1 MRQPDEPADPAT
13 RDARSIGEY
22 LISSRSFAE
31 YQAMFALTD
40 ADLAG
45 RVLDCPGGG
54 ASFTAGLCGRG
65 GDALAVDPAYSMPA
79 ADFIRRLDGELGRG
93 GAWTRTHAQRYV
105 WNFYGDPDRHAH
117 MREDSA
123 RVFGEDLLRHPNR
136 YQAAALP
143 ALPFPDGTFD
153 LVLSSHLLFTY
164 ADRLDA
170 DFHLAAL
177 REMARVSRGRVRVYP
192 LVDQAGQ
199 PLPDLLEHLIAQLTA
214 DGLAPHLVD
223 VDYEFQRGAT
233 AMLEL
238 HTHSPI
244 PPGTSSAGSA
254 TRPDEDRSMTT
265 ADEPLT
271 YRLLTGSDDA
281 AFCARVSQALAEGYR
296 LHGSPLI
303 TFDGQRVITAHAEV
317 RAGRAD
323 PNVVLRS

>member
-13 RDARSIGEY
+13 PDARSIGEY

-54 ASFTAGLCGRG
+54 ASFTASLCGRSG
-65 GDALAVDPAYSMPA
+65 NALAVDPAYSTPT
-79 ADFIRRLDGELGRG
+79 ADLIRRLNGELDRG
-93 GAWTRTHAQRYV
+93 SAWTRAHAQRYA
-105 WNFYGDPDRHAH
+105 WDFYGDPDQHAG

-123 RVFGEDLLRHPNR
+123 RLFGEDLLHHPDR
-136 YQAAALP
+136 YQTAALP
-143 ALPFPDGTFD
+143 ELPFPDGAFD

-177 REMARVSRGRVRVYP
+177 REMARVSSGRVRVYP

-199 PLPDLLEHLIAQLTA
+199 PLPDLLEHLTAQLTT

-223 VDYEFQRGAT
+223 VGYEFQRGAT
-233 AMLEL
+233 VMLEL
-238 HTHSPI
+238 HAPSLI
-244 PPGTSSAGSA
+244 PPGTSSAGSMPSQ
-254 TRPDEDRSMTT
+254 TET
-265 ADEPLT
+265 A
-271 YRLLTGSDDA
+271 R
-281 AFCARVSQALAEGYR
+281 
-296 LHGSPLI
+296 
-303 TFDGQRVITAHAEV
+303 
-317 RAGRAD
+317 
-323 PNVVLRS
+323 